1 MSGVALILGYPSV
14 SLFEHYIID
23 DPKAFCILAGI
34 VFDHNVNDSNGS
46 LPLVVKYQLRFSY
59 FQKNFIPGKNIF
71 FQDDIEGWCTSFLY
85 PLNPCQEPREFP
97 FADGG
102 SPGYNKEGFLA
113 IQYAVDKA
121 IMWYHAHSAITNMFE
136 NLNVLVKRFPYG
148 PYIED
153 RFFLVL
159 QNEFSLFF
167 ILSFMCI
174 ELIIINSIV
183 LEKEK
188 RLKVTPATSGVCLS
202 WDRNV
207 GKLLM
212 KNDQNRN
219 EAKRR
224 LLRCPSNFQAH
235 AGTAVGDIIFS
246 FTYLPYP
253 YLMFSYIQRSY
264 FQKIACCLFS
274 NVAMAL
280 GVRFITM
287 FEAKGTGIQWRNMGS
302 VCGEFNFT
310 QVLLD
315 SFLYYLIAWYVE
327 SIFPG
332 KYGTPKPWYFF
343 AVPSYWHGK
352 PVPVTQSLLDMRVP
366 VKTPNSKFIE
376 KEPTDLI
383 KGIEIQHLYKVY
395 HRGRT
400 KHIAVKCLTM
410 NM

>member
-46 LPLVVKYQLRFSY
+46 LPPVVKYQLRFSY

-121 IMWYHAHSAITNMFE
+121 IMWYHAHSAMTNMFE

-224 LLRCPSNFQAH
+224 LLRCPSNFQ
-235 AGTAVGDIIFS
+235 
-246 FTYLPYP
+246 
-253 YLMFSYIQRSY
+253 
-264 FQKIACCLFS
+264 
-274 NVAMAL
+274 
-280 GVRFITM
+280 
-287 FEAKGTGIQWRNMGS
+287 GTGIQWRNMGS